1 MKKYYLEIV
10 TPTKV
15 FFKDDVEAVT
25 FSTIDGLV
33 TVLAEHQPTVF
44 ALQPGTLNIFDGQKW
59 REAFMSSGFAQIKP
73 KLSVIL
79 VQAAEWPEDIDE
91 LLALEAKE
99 RAEELVRKK
108 QSLIEYRLGKA
119 ALQRAIARLKVKN
132 RNDR

>member
-15 FFKDDVEAVT
+15 FFKGDVEAVT

-44 ALQPGTLNIFDGQKW
+44 ALQPGSLRIFDGQNW

-91 LLALEAKE
+91 HLALEAKE

-108 QSLIEYRLGKA
+108 QSLMEYRMGKA

-132 RNDR
+132 RKER